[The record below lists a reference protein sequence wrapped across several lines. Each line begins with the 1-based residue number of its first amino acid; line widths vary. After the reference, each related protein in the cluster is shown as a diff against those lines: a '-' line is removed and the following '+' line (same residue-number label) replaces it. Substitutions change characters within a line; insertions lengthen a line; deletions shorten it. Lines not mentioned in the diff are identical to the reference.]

1 MGDRASAAKPAYYS
15 AHERGDA
22 DSAAADE
29 EEEERAYFVFKTTA
43 SRHRLQDERARGAVD
58 AASAE
63 PSYCH
68 EVRSPLT
75 TRE

>member
-1 MGDRASAAKPAYYS
+1 MGDRASAAKPAYYA

-29 EEEERAYFVFKTTA
+29 EERAYFVFKTTA
-43 SRHRLQDERARGAVD
+43 ASAALARERARGAVD